1 MISKRRLSYREVN
14 VFKETFQIMK
24 KRREKKI

>member
-1 MISKRRLSYREVN
+1 MISKGRLSYREVN